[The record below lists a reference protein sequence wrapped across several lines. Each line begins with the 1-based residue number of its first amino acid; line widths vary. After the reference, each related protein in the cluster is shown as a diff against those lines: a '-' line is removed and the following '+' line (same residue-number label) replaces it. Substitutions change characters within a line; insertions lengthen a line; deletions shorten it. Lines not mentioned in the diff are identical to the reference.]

1 MDTSFGVEKIVFRIL
16 FFILIGCVGMP
27 VHAQTADPV
36 AAQAWS
42 FAISPSQRVVTGTFR
57 QVGRQFIY
65 EYAPGREIR
74 YTLPVKPHHVRRI
87 DDVVVFALGTH
98 GVWTG
103 RLLAW
108 KTSEHDEPGFRIE
121 QRHRFAEPIHDFT
134 ISHGRV
140 TPLTGNDKRP
150 VLRLGLP
157 SNPQVRSVPTL
168 LDVEYG
174 NDRTVNPKWIVET
187 NFGLGMQM
195 HPKDEDFFY
204 YALPLSFRVG
214 WSPICGHT
222 VGFSAFA
229 ENGEEKLFRKP
240 NELDEHWWG
249 VDYYTNPLFI
259 FYRYSLQ
266 SFPVSFQFEPL
277 KAAYRST
284 GDDEYGVR
292 LTAQWAQRLQ
302 GLRVGFEVH
311 LDISETITRLGLWL
325 VVGWNGPPRRLP

>member
-1 MDTSFGVEKIVFRIL
+1 VDTSFGVKKFVFRIL
-16 FFILIGCVGMP
+16 FLILIGCVGMP
-27 VHAQTADPV
+27 VRAQTAEPV
-36 AAQAWS
+36 TAQGWS
-42 FAISPSQRVVTGTFR
+42 FAITPRQGVITGTFR
-57 QVGRQFIY
+57 QVDRQFIY
-65 EYAPGREIR
+65 EYTPGREIR
-74 YTLPVKPHHVRRI
+74 YTLPAKPHRVRRI
-87 DDVVVFALGTH
+87 DDVVVFALGKH
-98 GVWTG
+98 GVWIG
-103 RLLAW
+103 RLVART
-108 KTSEHDEPGFRIE
+108 TSGNDEPGFGIE
-121 QRHRFAEPIHDFT
+121 QRHSFTDPVIDFT

-150 VLRLGLP
+150 VLLLDQ
-157 SNPQVRSVPTL
+157 PQKLLNNKVPTL

-174 NDRTVNPKWIVET
+174 NDRIVNPKWVVET
-187 NFGLGMQM
+187 NFGMGMQM

-249 VDYYTNPLFI
+249 VDYYTNPLFL

-266 SFPVSFQFEPL
+266 SFPVSFQLEPL

-292 LTAQWAQRLQ
+292 LTAQWARRLQ

-311 LDISETITRLGLWL
+311 LDKTETITRLGLWL
-325 VVGWNGPPRRLP
+325 VVGWNGSSRRRP